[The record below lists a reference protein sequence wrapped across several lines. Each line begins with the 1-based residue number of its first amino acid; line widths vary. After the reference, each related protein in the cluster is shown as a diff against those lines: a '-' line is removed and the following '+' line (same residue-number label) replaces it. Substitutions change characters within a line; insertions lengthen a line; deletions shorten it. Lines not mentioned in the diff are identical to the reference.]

1 MTTDA
6 AAADAAT
13 GTSAD
18 DRAGDGDGPGRI
30 RAVPVVRGFRFE
42 LVKLFAQW
50 RIRLLVLACW
60 IAPALFVA
68 AVSRQSTLP
77 SDTLFGRWMH
87 ATGWAGP
94 LVMLG
99 FAGTWAL
106 PLLTSV

>member
-1 MTTDA
+1 MT
-6 AAADAAT
+6 AAT
-13 GTSAD
+13 VVAD
-18 DRAGDGDGPGRI
+18 NVVPTRR
-30 RAVPVVRGFRFE
+30 VPVSRGYRFE
-42 LVKLFAQW
+42 LVKLVSQW

-77 SDTLFGRWMH
+77 VDTLFGRWMH
-87 ATGWAGP
+87 ATAWAGP

-106 PLLTSV
+106 PLLT